1 MNLFDII
8 SDKIFIIA
16 EIGNNHNGNIETAK
30 RLIDVAVESGVDAVK
45 FQTFRGTDIVS
56 PKVLSSD
63 YPEWNVTEY
72 KYWYE
77 FANSI
82 ALPLN
87 DHREVFSYAN
97 KKGVIPFSTPTSVE
111 IVDFLDELRVPFYK
125 IASMDITN
133 VQLLEKVAS
142 KNKPV
147 IMSTGMAEEN
157 DIENAVKFFDI
168 NKLVLLHCVSDYPLV
183 YSSANL
189 RSINWLQKRFNC
201 PVGFSDHSLGY
212 DLALAAVALGA
223 RVIEKHITLDRNSP
237 QKAEHHFALEP
248 DELKILVKK
257 IRQIEA
263 SLGKEEIV
271 ISPGEKDLRKKAL
284 RSMHLNND
292 LKEGHILTEEDIA
305 IVRPNDGIEPKYYK
319 DVLGKKLKKN
329 KKSWDPLT
337 KEDI

>member
-45 FQTFRGTDIVS
+45 FQTCRGTDIIT
-56 PKVLSSD
+56 PNILSSE
-63 YPEWNVTEY
+63 YPDWDVTDY
-72 KYWYE
+72 KYWSD
-77 FANSI
+77 FIDSI

-87 DHREVFSYAN
+87 KHKEVFDYAK
-97 KKGVIPFSTPTSVE
+97 KKGIIPFSTPTSIA

-223 RVIEKHITLDRNSP
+223 RVIEQHITLDRNSP

-257 IRQIEA
+257 IKQIEA
-263 SLGKEEIV
+263 ALGKEEIV
-271 ISPGEKDLRKKAL
+271 ISTTEKNLRTKVL
-284 RSMHLNND
+284 RSMHVNND

-319 DVLGKKLKKN
+319 DVLGRKLKKN
-329 KKSWDPLT
+329 KKSWNPLT